1 MQRAKDAQNSQPK
14 DSPDIMFVKFFG
26 EEYLPATKYIMV
38 IRARP
43 HCVQVK
49 RSKIWHAKG

>member
-26 EEYLPATKYIMV
+26 EEYLPATKIHNGNT
-38 IRARP
+38 RP
-43 HCVQVK
+43 PALCAGK
-49 RSKIWHAKG
+49 AK